1 MATYNWTACQL
12 AASQAFT
19 SLYVSPA
26 QQVLVVDG
34 FGGTGKTTVL
44 QHFLSEIPKLRKTRQ
59 LITGDCPDYEILITA
74 TTNKAA
80 EQLRDT
86 LGPTEYPISTTA
98 SALGLILRGYGRTAR
113 LQPTKGSGWL
123 RDTILVIDEASFLD
137 DWTLQLV
144 LDALDSNSK
153 VVLMGDPR
161 QLLCP
166 GSYVPVAFNQ
176 GFPTVQLTELVRFKP
191 GSHLDQLSA
200 CFRNM
205 VDGGQLFNFVPDGD
219 EVIWLPRDKFE
230 QAVVDEFTRSDW
242 KPADSRVLCWR
253 NKAVNSYNQG
263 LFGMR
268 TGQTE
273 LKENDMVVC
282 NSHLPPPKGSSEKAV
297 KTDRIVT
304 ITRVLERDCIDGLSG
319 RFYRISG
326 RHTPVFLPDSWEE
339 AKRQKETYL
348 RANNKSAYHRAEGS
362 WADLRPLFASTVD
375 KSQGSTFDTVFI
387 DFDDIACCPHIGQLA
402 RMGYVATSR
411 ARKRIYITGDL

>member
-1 MATYNWTACQL
+1 MANYNWTNCQL

-19 SLYVSPA
+19 GLYVSPA

-44 QHFLSEIPKLRKTRQ
+44 QHFLSEIPKLQKMRKA
-59 LITGDCPDYEILITA
+59 ITGSCPDYEIMITA

-86 LGPTEYPISTTA
+86 LGDAYPTSTTA

-123 RDTILVIDEASFLD
+123 RNTILVVDEASYLD
-137 DWTLQLV
+137 DWSLELV
-144 LDALDSNSK
+144 MDALDSSSK
-153 VVLMGDPR
+153 AVLMGDPK
-161 QLLCP
+161 QLLSP
-166 GSYVPVAFNQ
+166 GSNLPVAFNQ
-176 GFPTVQLTELVRFKP
+176 GYPTTKLTELVRFKP
-191 GSHLDQLSA
+191 GSQLDELSA
-200 CFRNM
+200 NFRQM
-205 VDGGQLFNFVPDGD
+205 VEDGQLFNFQPDGN
-219 EVIWLPRDKFE
+219 EVIWLPRDQFE
-230 QAVVDEFTRSDW
+230 QAIVTEFTRADW
-242 KPADSRVLCWR
+242 MPGDSRVLCWR
-253 NKAVNSYNQG
+253 NKVVNSYNQG

-273 LKENDMVVC
+273 LGEGDQVVC
-282 NSHLPPPKGSSEKAV
+282 NNHLAAPRGSSGKAI
-297 KTDRIVT
+297 KTDSIVT
-304 ITRVLERDCIDGLSG
+304 ITHVLERGCIDEVDG

-326 RHTPVFLPDSWEE
+326 RYTPVFLPDSWEKAKLTKE
-339 AKRQKETYL
+339 AYL
-348 RANNKSAYHRAEGS
+348 RANNKTAYQRAEIT

-375 KSQGSTFDTVFI
+375 KSQGSTFNEVFI
-387 DFDDIACCPHIGQLA
+387 DFDDIARCPNINQLA